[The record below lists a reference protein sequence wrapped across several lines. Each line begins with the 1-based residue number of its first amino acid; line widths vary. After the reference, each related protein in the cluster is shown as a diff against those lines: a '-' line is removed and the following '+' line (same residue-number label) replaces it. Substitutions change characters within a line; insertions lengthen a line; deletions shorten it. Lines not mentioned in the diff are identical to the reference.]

1 MSQFLKSSLRIGIG
15 FSKEKENAN
24 TKHYPLVLL
33 IPSSKS
39 LLIIP
44 RSFQLLLQTL
54 HTLVPI
60 VLQVHI
66 FSKPWYWLFNYN
78 VLYITY
84 FASTMLSHVASP
96 TCMWVLCVL
105 IFVMIDGLTPIH
117 QYLFPPFQDLHTNI
131 PRLETSGT

>member
-1 MSQFLKSSLRIGIG
+1 LELVSQK
-15 FSKEKENAN
+15 KEKTPNI
-24 TKHYPLVLL
+24 KHYPLVLL

-60 VLQVHI
+60 VLQEHI
-66 FSKPWYWLFNYN
+66 FSKPSYWLFNYN

-84 FASTMLSHVASP
+84 FASTILSHVVASP
-96 TCMWVLCVL
+96 TCMRVLCVP
-105 IFVMIDGLTPIH
+105 IFVMIDGLAPIH

-131 PRLETSGT
+131 PRFKTSGT

>member
-1 MSQFLKSSLRIGIG
+1 MELVSQK
-15 FSKEKENAN
+15 KKKTPN

-60 VLQVHI
+60 VLQVH
-66 FSKPWYWLFNYN
+66 FYSKPWYWFFNCN

-84 FASTMLSHVASP
+84 LASTILSHVASL
-96 TCMWVLCVL
+96 TCMWVLCVP

-117 QYLFPPFQDLHTNI
+117 QYLFPPFQELHTNI
-131 PRLETSGT
+131 PRLKTSGTWLKLGHVIS